1 MSPDKALTPTCPWL
15 SLGLARKAEA
25 RGSREEQSLGSLPTH
40 QGDRDRELHPAPA
53 LMGPATLSLDPRGP
67 LRNPKTRCAQL
78 DPPQSQSSPPP
89 KTATLPGSIPPVL
102 VILDWKTKQEACL
115 RSRSIVSHSAPSICY
130 QRNLFQSPCDLP
142 LTVPVLRSLST
153 ERTPISR
160 ELDAQCVGRPVPPG
174 NWCRGRA

>member
-1 MSPDKALTPTCPWL
+1 
-15 SLGLARKAEA
+15 
-25 RGSREEQSLGSLPTH
+25 
-40 QGDRDRELHPAPA
+40 
-53 LMGPATLSLDPRGP
+53 MGPATLSLDPRGP
-67 LRNPKTRCAQL
+67 LRTPKLGVR
-78 DPPQSQSSPPP
+78 SSTP
-89 KTATLPGSIPPVL
+89 TVSELATTQNNSYAAREHSPVL